1 MSYTILT
8 IPFNLKEKEN
18 GEFLKKGF
26 VIDDIIPDFFK
37 SEDSVNPFLH
47 VATFN
52 SDLIKK
58 TAINLFIK
66 SNFPDYNF
74 SNNNGDEILRNL
86 DFFDK
91 KYLNSNYDY
100 INTKYINIK
109 NQIKKGIDNK
119 NFFKIPYKDFELKF
133 LYSKESKEN
142 KENKENKTQF
152 KCDFDISQIKLFINK
167 SATTKNSIGFGYI
180 EICLKWDFQHAMEM
194 IENLEPVSE
203 LFRYYGEENKNLFE
217 IHWNE
222 EIKKLIIKFN
232 DENQREKI
240 TAEGIDSNNIKIH

>member
-8 IPFNLKEKEN
+8 IPFNLKEKE
-18 GEFLKKGF
+18 GEEFLKRGF

-52 SDLIKK
+52 TDLIKK
-58 TAINLFIK
+58 TVINLFVK

-74 SNNNGDEILRNL
+74 SNNIGDEILRNL

-109 NQIKKGIDNK
+109 NQI
-119 NFFKIPYKDFELKF
+119 
-133 LYSKESKEN
+133 
-142 KENKENKTQF
+142 
-152 KCDFDISQIKLFINK
+152 NK
-167 SATTKNSIGFGYI
+167 SSIFYPG
-180 EICLKWDFQHAMEM
+180 D
-194 IENLEPVSE
+194 
-203 LFRYYGEENKNLFE
+203 YGKHSGKSVPFYFL
-217 IHWNE
+217 
-222 EIKKLIIKFN
+222 
-232 DENQREKI
+232 
-240 TAEGIDSNNIKIH
+240 